1 MRALAPL
8 FGCVVTVVGLALA
21 GSVQAARENRGG
33 QSHPSALSAAHGAN
47 AKNHQRVAGSPAQAR
62 GRPDVQDRLRKAQV
76 AALLE
81 GREAKAN
88 VQRAAREVRAS
99 RTGRERPS
107 TTLRGGARTPTVSA
121 QRTSLSQSS
130 LSQSSLGQ
138 SSLNHAY
145 DSPRSEA
152 FSGRRSIARATGLHT
167 APDPLDLNSAVVLVL
182 DQESGRTLYE
192 KNANAVLPIASIT
205 KLMTA
210 LVVIETGDSMQ
221 ELIEITEADVDTEK
235 HSSSRVRVGA
245 TLTRGEILQLALMS
259 SENRAAHALA
269 RRSRLG
275 LTGFVAAMNVK
286 ARSLGM
292 NDTQYSDPTGLSS
305 RNVSTARDLSRLVRV
320 AADQPLVRQFST
332 ATDMIASVPNQ
343 QVFRN
348 TNRLIRS
355 GDWEIDVSKTGYI
368 SEAGRCLVMQVRI
381 QGRPTT
387 VVLLDAFAS
396 QARTTDAMRIRRWL
410 ETPEGNRIT
419 TS

>member
-33 QSHPSALSAAHGAN
+33 QSHPSALSAAHGTN

-245 TLTRGEILQLALMS
+245 TLTRGELLQLALMS

-286 ARSLGM
+286 ARALGM

-332 ATDMIASVPNQ
+332 ATDMVASVPNQ

-396 QARTTDAMRIRRWL
+396 QARATDAMRIRRWL

>member
-1 MRALAPL
+1 M
-8 FGCVVTVVGLALA
+8 
-21 GSVQAARENRGG
+21 
-33 QSHPSALSAAHGAN
+33 
-47 AKNHQRVAGSPAQAR
+47 K
-62 GRPDVQDRLRKAQV
+62 
-76 AALLE
+76 
-81 GREAKAN
+81 
-88 VQRAAREVRAS
+88 RAAREARVS
-99 RTGRERPS
+99 RTVRERPS
-107 TTLRGGARTPTVSA
+107 TALRGGARAPTVSA

-130 LSQSSLGQ
+130 LSQ

-210 LVVIETGDSMQ
+210 MVVLETGDSMQ

-245 TLTRGEILQLALMS
+245 TLTRGELLQLALMS

-286 ARSLGM
+286 ARALGM

-332 ATDMIASVPNQ
+332 ATDMVASVPNQ

-396 QARTTDAMRIRRWL
+396 QARATDAMRIRRWL

>member
-1 MRALAPL
+1 MRGLAAL
-8 FGCVVTVVGLALA
+8 FGCVVTVLGLALS
-21 GSVQAARENRGG
+21 GSAQAARENRGG
-33 QSHPSALSAAHGAN
+33 QGHPSARSAAHDTN
-47 AKNHQRVAGSPAQAR
+47 AKNHHRVAGAPAQAR
-62 GRPDVQDRLRKAQV
+62 GRPDVHDRLRKAQV

-81 GREAKAN
+81 GREAKAD
-88 VQRAAREVRAS
+88 VRRAAREARVS
-99 RTGRERPS
+99 RSGRERPS

-130 LSQSSLGQ
+130 LGQ

-145 DSPRSEA
+145 DSPRNEA

-192 KNANAVLPIASIT
+192 KNASAVLPIASIT

-210 LVVIETGDSMQ
+210 LVVLETGDSMQ

-245 TLTRGEILQLALMS
+245 TLTRGELLQLALMS

-286 ARSLGM
+286 ARALGM

-396 QARTTDAMRIRRWL
+396 QARATDAMRIRRWL

>member
-33 QSHPSALSAAHGAN
+33 QSHPSALSAAHGTN

-245 TLTRGEILQLALMS
+245 TLTRGELLQLALMS

-286 ARSLGM
+286 ARALGM

-387 VVLLDAFAS
+387 VVLLAAFAS

>member
-8 FGCVVTVVGLALA
+8 FGCVLTVVGLALA
-21 GSVQAARENRGG
+21 GSVHAARESGG
-33 QSHPSALSAAHGAN
+33 GHSHLAARPVAHDAN
-47 AKNHQRVAGSPAQAR
+47 ARNHHQIAGTPAQVR
-62 GRPDVQDRLRKAQV
+62 GRSDIQDRLRKAQV

-81 GREAKAN
+81 GREAKVT
-88 VQRAAREVRAS
+88 VQRAARDARSS
-99 RTGRERPS
+99 RVGRERPS
-107 TTLRGGARTPTVSA
+107 ATLRGGARTPTVSA
-121 QRTSLSQSS
+121 QRALISQSS

-138 SSLNHAY
+138 SSLSHSF

-152 FSGRRSIARATGLHT
+152 FAGRRSIARATGLHT

-192 KNANAVLPIASIT
+192 KNAGAVLPIASIT

-210 LVVIETGDSMQ
+210 MVVLETGDSLQ

-235 HSSSRVRVGA
+235 HSSSRVRVGT
-245 TLTRGEILQLALMS
+245 TLTRGELLQLALMS

-275 LTGFVAAMNVK
+275 LTGFVAAMNAK
-286 ARSLGM
+286 ARARGM
-292 NDTQYSDPTGLSS
+292 SDTQYSDPTGLSS

-332 ATDMIASVPNQ
+332 ATDMIALVPNQ

>member
-8 FGCVVTVVGLALA
+8 FTCVVTVVGLALS
-21 GSVQAARENRGG
+21 GSAQAARENRGG
-33 QSHPSALSAAHGAN
+33 QGHPSARSAAHDTN
-47 AKNHQRVAGSPAQAR
+47 AKNHHRVAGAPAQAR
-62 GRPDVQDRLRKAQV
+62 GRPDVHDRLRKAQV

-81 GREAKAN
+81 GREAKAD
-88 VQRAAREVRAS
+88 VRRAAREARVS
-99 RTGRERPS
+99 RSGRERPS

-130 LSQSSLGQ
+130 LGQ

-145 DSPRSEA
+145 DSPRNEA

-192 KNANAVLPIASIT
+192 KNASAVLPIASIT

-210 LVVIETGDSMQ
+210 LVVLETGDSMQ

-245 TLTRGEILQLALMS
+245 TLTRGELLQLALMS

-286 ARSLGM
+286 ARALGM

-396 QARTTDAMRIRRWL
+396 QARATDAMRIRRWL

>member
-8 FGCVVTVVGLALA
+8 FTCVVTVLGLALS
-21 GSVQAARENRGG
+21 GSAQAARENRGG
-33 QSHPSALSAAHGAN
+33 QGHPSARSAAHDTN
-47 AKNHQRVAGSPAQAR
+47 AKNHHRVAGAPAQAR
-62 GRPDVQDRLRKAQV
+62 GRPDVRDRLRKAQV

-81 GREAKAN
+81 GRDAKAD
-88 VQRAAREVRAS
+88 VKRAAREARAS

-130 LSQSSLGQ
+130 LGQ

-145 DSPRSEA
+145 DSPRNEA

-192 KNANAVLPIASIT
+192 KNASAVLPIASIT

-210 LVVIETGDSMQ
+210 LVVLETGDSMQ

-245 TLTRGEILQLALMS
+245 TLTRGELLQLALMS

-286 ARSLGM
+286 ARALGM

-396 QARTTDAMRIRRWL
+396 QARATDAMRIRRWL

>member
-1 MRALAPL
+1 
-8 FGCVVTVVGLALA
+8 
-21 GSVQAARENRGG
+21 
-33 QSHPSALSAAHGAN
+33 
-47 AKNHQRVAGSPAQAR
+47 
-62 GRPDVQDRLRKAQV
+62 LRKAQV

-130 LSQSSLGQ
+130 LGQSSLGQ
-138 SSLNHAY
+138 SSFNHAY

-245 TLTRGEILQLALMS
+245 TLTRGELLQLALMS

-286 ARSLGM
+286 ARALGM

>member
-8 FGCVVTVVGLALA
+8 FTCVVTVLGLALS
-21 GSVQAARENRGG
+21 GSAQAARENRGG
-33 QSHPSALSAAHGAN
+33 QGHPSARSAAHDTN
-47 AKNHQRVAGSPAQAR
+47 AKNHHRVAGAPAQAR
-62 GRPDVQDRLRKAQV
+62 GRPDVHDRLRKAQV

-81 GREAKAN
+81 GRDAKAD
-88 VQRAAREVRAS
+88 VQRASREARVS
-99 RTGRERPS
+99 RSGRERPS

-130 LSQSSLGQ
+130 LGQ

-145 DSPRSEA
+145 DSPRNEA

-192 KNANAVLPIASIT
+192 KNASAVLPIASIT

-210 LVVIETGDSMQ
+210 LVVLETGDSMQ

-245 TLTRGEILQLALMS
+245 TLTRGELLQLALMS

-286 ARSLGM
+286 ARALGM

-396 QARTTDAMRIRRWL
+396 QARATDAMRIRRWL

>member
-1 MRALAPL
+1 
-8 FGCVVTVVGLALA
+8 VGLALS
-21 GSVQAARENRGG
+21 GSAQAARENRGG
-33 QSHPSALSAAHGAN
+33 QAHPSARSVAHDTN
-47 AKNHQRVAGSPAQAR
+47 AKNHHRVAGAPAQAR
-62 GRPDVQDRLRKAQV
+62 GRPDVHDRLRKAQV

-81 GREAKAN
+81 GRDAKAD
-88 VQRAAREVRAS
+88 VQRAAREARAS

-107 TTLRGGARTPTVSA
+107 TTLRGGARSPTVSA
-121 QRTSLSQSS
+121 QRTS

-145 DSPRSEA
+145 DSPRNEA

-192 KNANAVLPIASIT
+192 KNASAVLPIASIT

-210 LVVIETGDSMQ
+210 LVVLETGDSMQ

-245 TLTRGEILQLALMS
+245 TLTRGELLQLALMS

-286 ARSLGM
+286 ARALGM

-396 QARTTDAMRIRRWL
+396 QARATDAMRIRRWL

>member
-1 MRALAPL
+1 
-8 FGCVVTVVGLALA
+8 
-21 GSVQAARENRGG
+21 VQAARENRGG
-33 QSHPSALSAAHGAN
+33 QSHPSARSAAHGTN

-62 GRPDVQDRLRKAQV
+62 ARPDVQDRLRKAQV

-99 RTGRERPS
+99 RTGRERPL

-245 TLTRGEILQLALMS
+245 TLTRGELLQLALMS

-275 LTGFVAAMNVK
+275 LTRFVAAMNVK
-286 ARSLGM
+286 ARALGM

>member
-8 FGCVVTVVGLALA
+8 FTCVVTVVGLALS
-21 GSVQAARENRGG
+21 GSAQAARENRGG
-33 QSHPSALSAAHGAN
+33 QAHPSARSVAHDTN
-47 AKNHQRVAGSPAQAR
+47 AKNHHRVAGAPAQAR
-62 GRPDVQDRLRKAQV
+62 GRPDVHDRLRKAQV

-81 GREAKAN
+81 GRDAKAD
-88 VQRAAREVRAS
+88 VQRAAREARAS

-107 TTLRGGARTPTVSA
+107 TTLRGGARSPTVSA
-121 QRTSLSQSS
+121 QRTS

-145 DSPRSEA
+145 DSPRNEA

-192 KNANAVLPIASIT
+192 KNASAVLPIASIT

-210 LVVIETGDSMQ
+210 LVVLETGDSMQ

-245 TLTRGEILQLALMS
+245 TLTRGELLQLALMS

-286 ARSLGM
+286 ARALGM

-396 QARTTDAMRIRRWL
+396 QARATDAMRIRRWL

>member
-1 MRALAPL
+1 
-8 FGCVVTVVGLALA
+8 VV
-21 GSVQAARENRGG
+21 
-33 QSHPSALSAAHGAN
+33 
-47 AKNHQRVAGSPAQAR
+47 
-62 GRPDVQDRLRKAQV
+62 
-76 AALLE
+76 ALLE
-81 GREAKAN
+81 GREAKPVA
-88 VQRAAREVRAS
+88 QRSV
-99 RTGRERPS
+99 RERSGAGSLRSGVRLPS
-107 TTLRGGARTPTVSA
+107 ASA
-121 QRTSLSQSS
+121 QHASLSQSF
-130 LSQSSLGQ
+130 
-138 SSLNHAY
+138 
-145 DSPRSEA
+145 DSPRAEA
-152 FSGRRSIARATGLHT
+152 FAGRRSIARATGLHT
-167 APDPLDLNSAVVLVL
+167 TADPLDLNSSAVLVL
-182 DQESGRTLYE
+182 DQDSGRTLYE

-210 LVVIETGDSMQ
+210 MVVLESGDSLH
-221 ELIEITEADVDTEK
+221 EIIEITEADVDTEK

-245 TLTRGEILQLALMS
+245 TLTRGELLQLALMS

-269 RRSRLG
+269 RRSRMG
-275 LTGFVAAMNVK
+275 LTAFVAAMNAK
-286 ARSLGM
+286 ARALGM

-332 ATDMIASVPNQ
+332 ATDMTAAVPNQ

-396 QARTTDAMRIRRWL
+396 QARATDAMRIRRWL
-410 ETPEGNRIT
+410 ETTEVGRIT

>member
-8 FGCVVTVVGLALA
+8 FTCVVTVLGLALS
-21 GSVQAARENRGG
+21 GSAQAARENRGG
-33 QSHPSALSAAHGAN
+33 QGHPSARSAAHDTN
-47 AKNHQRVAGSPAQAR
+47 AKNHHRVAGAPAQAR
-62 GRPDVQDRLRKAQV
+62 GRPDVHDRLRKAQV

-81 GREAKAN
+81 GRDAKAD
-88 VQRAAREVRAS
+88 VQRAAREARAS

-130 LSQSSLGQ
+130 LGQ

-145 DSPRSEA
+145 DSPRNEA

-192 KNANAVLPIASIT
+192 KNASAVLPIASIT

-210 LVVIETGDSMQ
+210 LVVLETGDSMQ

-245 TLTRGEILQLALMS
+245 TLTRGELLQLALMS

-286 ARSLGM
+286 ARALGM

-396 QARTTDAMRIRRWL
+396 QARATDAMRIRRWL

>member
-33 QSHPSALSAAHGAN
+33 QSHPSALSAAHGTN

-99 RTGRERPS
+99 RTGRERPL

-245 TLTRGEILQLALMS
+245 TLTRGELLQLALMS

-286 ARSLGM
+286 ARALGM

>member
-8 FGCVVTVVGLALA
+8 FGCVVTVVGLVIA
-21 GSVQAARENRGG
+21 GSAQAARESGG
-33 QSHPSALSAAHGAN
+33 SHSYLSDRPVAHDAN
-47 AKNHQRVAGSPAQAR
+47 AKRHHRLAAAPTPGRV
-62 GRPDVQDRLRKAQV
+62 RPDAQDRLRKDQV
-76 AALLE
+76 TALLE
-81 GREAKAN
+81 GREAKSSSH
-88 VQRAAREVRAS
+88 RAAHEARAS
-99 RTGRERPS
+99 RNGRERPLAS
-107 TTLRGGARTPTVSA
+107 LRGGARTPTVSA

-130 LSQSSLGQ
+130 LGQ
-138 SSLNHAY
+138 SSSGQSALSRSF
-145 DSPRSEA
+145 DSPRGEA
-152 FSGRRSIARATGLHT
+152 FAGRKSIARATGLHT
-167 APDPLDLNSAVVLVL
+167 ATDPLDLNSAVVLVL

-192 KNANAVLPIASIT
+192 KNASAVLPIASIT

-210 LVVIETGDSMQ
+210 MVVLETGDSLQ

-245 TLTRGEILQLALMS
+245 TLTRGELLQLALMS

-275 LTGFVAAMNVK
+275 LTGFVAAMNAK
-286 ARSLGM
+286 ARALGM
-292 NDTQYSDPTGLSS
+292 SDTQYSDPTGLSS
-305 RNVSTARDLSRLVRV
+305 RNVSTARDLSRLVRA

-332 ATDMIASVPNQ
+332 ATDMVASVPNQ

-396 QARTTDAMRIRRWL
+396 QARATDAIRIRRWL

>member
-8 FGCVVTVVGLALA
+8 FTCVVTVVGLALS
-21 GSVQAARENRGG
+21 GSAQAARENRGG
-33 QSHPSALSAAHGAN
+33 QAHPSARSVAHDTN
-47 AKNHQRVAGSPAQAR
+47 AKNHHRVAGAPAQAR
-62 GRPDVQDRLRKAQV
+62 GRPDVHDRLRKAQV

-81 GREAKAN
+81 GRDAKAD
-88 VQRAAREVRAS
+88 VQRAAREARAS

-107 TTLRGGARTPTVSA
+107 TTLRGGARSPTVSA
-121 QRTSLSQSS
+121 QRTS

-145 DSPRSEA
+145 DSPRNEA

-192 KNANAVLPIASIT
+192 KNASAVLPIASIT

-210 LVVIETGDSMQ
+210 LVVLETGDSMQ

-245 TLTRGEILQLALMS
+245 TLTRGELLQLALMS

-275 LTGFVAAMNVK
+275 LTGFVAAMNAK
-286 ARSLGM
+286 ARALGM
-292 NDTQYSDPTGLSS
+292 SDTQYSDPTGLSS

-396 QARTTDAMRIRRWL
+396 QARATDAMRIRRWL

>member
-8 FGCVVTVVGLALA
+8 FTCVVTVLGLALS
-21 GSVQAARENRGG
+21 GSAQAARENRGG
-33 QSHPSALSAAHGAN
+33 QGHPSARSAAHDTN
-47 AKNHQRVAGSPAQAR
+47 AKNHHRVAGAPAQAR
-62 GRPDVQDRLRKAQV
+62 GRPDVHDRLRKAQV

-81 GREAKAN
+81 GREAKAD
-88 VQRAAREVRAS
+88 VRRAAREARVS
-99 RTGRERPS
+99 RSGRERPS

-130 LSQSSLGQ
+130 LGQ

-145 DSPRSEA
+145 DSPRNEA

-192 KNANAVLPIASIT
+192 KNASAVLPIASIT

-210 LVVIETGDSMQ
+210 LVVLETGDSMQ

-245 TLTRGEILQLALMS
+245 TLTRGELLQLALMS

-286 ARSLGM
+286 ARALGM

-396 QARTTDAMRIRRWL
+396 QARATDAMRIRRWL

>member
-8 FGCVVTVVGLALA
+8 FTCVVTVVGLALS
-21 GSVQAARENRGG
+21 GSAQAARENRGG
-33 QSHPSALSAAHGAN
+33 QAHPSARSAAHDTN
-47 AKNHQRVAGSPAQAR
+47 AKNHHRVAGAPAQAR
-62 GRPDVQDRLRKAQV
+62 GRPDVHDRLRKAQV

-81 GREAKAN
+81 GREAKAD
-88 VQRAAREVRAS
+88 VRRAAREARAS
-99 RTGRERPS
+99 RSGRERPS

-130 LSQSSLGQ
+130 LGQ

-145 DSPRSEA
+145 DSPRNEA

-192 KNANAVLPIASIT
+192 KNASAVLPIASIT

-210 LVVIETGDSMQ
+210 LVVLETGDSMQ

-245 TLTRGEILQLALMS
+245 TLTRGELLQLALMS

-286 ARSLGM
+286 ARALGM

-396 QARTTDAMRIRRWL
+396 QARATDAMRIRRWL

>member
-1 MRALAPL
+1 M
-8 FGCVVTVVGLALA
+8 
-21 GSVQAARENRGG
+21 
-33 QSHPSALSAAHGAN
+33 
-47 AKNHQRVAGSPAQAR
+47 
-62 GRPDVQDRLRKAQV
+62 RPDAQDRLRKARV
-76 AALLE
+76 VALLE
-81 GREAKAN
+81 GPDTKAYGQRTAREA
-88 VQRAAREVRAS
+88 RSTRI
-99 RTGRERPS
+99 GRERPL
-107 TTLRGGARTPTVSA
+107 TNLRGGARTPSVSA

-130 LSQSSLGQ
+130 LSHSSIGHQSGFAHSF
-138 SSLNHAY
+138 

-152 FSGRRSIARATGLHT
+152 FAGRKSIARATGLHT
-167 APDPLDLNSAVVLVL
+167 APDPLDLNSAAVLVL

-192 KNANAVLPIASIT
+192 KNAGAVLPIASIT

-210 LVVIETGDSMQ
+210 MVVLEAGDSLQ

-245 TLTRGEILQLALMS
+245 TLTRGELLQLALMS

-275 LTGFVAAMNVK
+275 LTGFVAAMNAK
-286 ARSLGM
+286 ARALGM
-292 NDTQYSDPTGLSS
+292 SDTQYSDPTGLSS
-305 RNVSTARDLSRLVRV
+305 RNVSTARDLSRLVRA

-355 GDWEIDVSKTGYI
+355 GDWEIDISKTGYI

-396 QARTTDAMRIRRWL
+396 QARATDAIRIRRWL
-410 ETPEGNRIT
+410 ETPEGNRTT

>member
-8 FGCVVTVVGLALA
+8 FTCVVTVVGLALS
-21 GSVQAARENRGG
+21 GSAQAARENRGG
-33 QSHPSALSAAHGAN
+33 QGHPSARSAAHDTN
-47 AKNHQRVAGSPAQAR
+47 AKNHHRVAGAPAQAR
-62 GRPDVQDRLRKAQV
+62 GRPDVHDRLRKAQV

-81 GREAKAN
+81 GRDAKAD
-88 VQRAAREVRAS
+88 VQRASREARAS
-99 RTGRERPS
+99 RSGRERPS

-121 QRTSLSQSS
+121 QRTSLG
-130 LSQSSLGQ
+130 QSSLGQ

-145 DSPRSEA
+145 DSPRNEA

-192 KNANAVLPIASIT
+192 KNASAVLPIASIT

-210 LVVIETGDSMQ
+210 LVVLETGDSMQ

-245 TLTRGEILQLALMS
+245 TLTRGELLQLALMS

-286 ARSLGM
+286 ARALGM

-355 GDWEIDVSKTGYI
+355 GDWEIEVSKTGYI

-396 QARTTDAMRIRRWL
+396 QARATDAMRIRRWL

>member
-8 FGCVVTVVGLALA
+8 FTCVVTVVGLALS
-21 GSVQAARENRGG
+21 GSAQAARENRGG
-33 QSHPSALSAAHGAN
+33 QAHPSARSAAHDTN
-47 AKNHQRVAGSPAQAR
+47 AKNHHRVAGAPAQAR
-62 GRPDVQDRLRKAQV
+62 GRPDVHDRLRKAQV

-81 GREAKAN
+81 GREAKAD
-88 VQRAAREVRAS
+88 VRRAAREARVS
-99 RTGRERPS
+99 RSGRERPS

-130 LSQSSLGQ
+130 LGQ

-145 DSPRSEA
+145 DSPRNEA

-192 KNANAVLPIASIT
+192 KNASAVLPIASIT

-210 LVVIETGDSMQ
+210 LVVLETGDSMQ

-245 TLTRGEILQLALMS
+245 TLTRGELLQLALMS

-286 ARSLGM
+286 ARALGM

-396 QARTTDAMRIRRWL
+396 QARATDAMRIRRWL

>member
-8 FGCVVTVVGLALA
+8 CGFVVTVLGLTFAVP
-21 GSVQAARENRGG
+21 VQASREFGGG
-33 QSHPSALSAAHGAN
+33 QERASDRQSGQVKNRSARHESHRSSGVHQERQTALESNGSGRHGSARYPVQGGGRPSAH
-47 AKNHQRVAGSPAQAR
+47 
-62 GRPDVQDRLRKAQV
+62 DRLRKSQV
-76 AALLE
+76 VALLE
-81 GREAKAN
+81 GRESKPTSQRS
-88 VQRAAREVRAS
+88 VRERAASPLRSGVRM
-99 RTGRERPS
+99 PS
-107 TTLRGGARTPTVSA
+107 ASA
-121 QRTSLSQSS
+121 QHASLSQSF
-130 LSQSSLGQ
+130 
-138 SSLNHAY
+138 
-145 DSPRSEA
+145 DSPRADA
-152 FSGRRSIARATGLHT
+152 FAGRRSIARATGLHT
-167 APDPLDLNSAVVLVL
+167 AADPLDLNSAVVLVL

-210 LVVIETGDSMQ
+210 MVVLESGDSLHEM
-221 ELIEITEADVDTEK
+221 IEITEADVDTEK
-235 HSSSRVRVGA
+235 HSSSRVRVGT
-245 TLTRGEILQLALMS
+245 TLTRAELLQLALMS

-269 RRSRLG
+269 RRSRMG
-275 LTGFVAAMNVK
+275 LTAFVAAMNVK
-286 ARSLGM
+286 ARALGM

-332 ATDMIASVPNQ
+332 ATDMTAAVPNQ

-396 QARTTDAMRIRRWL
+396 QARATDAMRIRRWL
-410 ETPEGNRIT
+410 ETTEAGRIT

>member
-1 MRALAPL
+1 MRGLAAL
-8 FGCVVTVVGLALA
+8 FGCVVTVVGLALS
-21 GSVQAARENRGG
+21 GSAQAARENRGG
-33 QSHPSALSAAHGAN
+33 QTHPSARSAAHDTN
-47 AKNHQRVAGSPAQAR
+47 AKNHHRVAGAPAQAR
-62 GRPDVQDRLRKAQV
+62 GRPDLHDRLRKAQV

-81 GREAKAN
+81 GRDAKAD
-88 VQRAAREVRAS
+88 VKRAAREARAS

-130 LSQSSLGQ
+130 LGQ

-145 DSPRSEA
+145 DSPRNEA

-192 KNANAVLPIASIT
+192 KNASAVLPIASIT

-210 LVVIETGDSMQ
+210 LVVLETGDSMQ

-245 TLTRGEILQLALMS
+245 TLTRGELLQLALMS

-286 ARSLGM
+286 ARALGM

-396 QARTTDAMRIRRWL
+396 QARATDAMRIRRWL

>member
-8 FGCVVTVVGLALA
+8 FTCVVTVVGLALS
-21 GSVQAARENRGG
+21 GSAQASRENRGG
-33 QSHPSALSAAHGAN
+33 QAHPSARSAAHDTN
-47 AKNHQRVAGSPAQAR
+47 AKNHHRVAGALAQAR
-62 GRPDVQDRLRKAQV
+62 GRPDVHDRLRKAQV

-81 GREAKAN
+81 GREAKAD
-88 VQRAAREVRAS
+88 VRRAAREARVS
-99 RTGRERPS
+99 RSGRERPS

-130 LSQSSLGQ
+130 LGQ

-145 DSPRSEA
+145 DSPRNEA

-245 TLTRGEILQLALMS
+245 TLTRGELLQLALMS

-286 ARSLGM
+286 ARALGM

-332 ATDMIASVPNQ
+332 ATDMVASVPNQ

-396 QARTTDAMRIRRWL
+396 QARATDAMRIRRWL

>member
-8 FGCVVTVVGLALA
+8 FTCVVTVVGLALS
-21 GSVQAARENRGG
+21 GSAQAARENRGG
-33 QSHPSALSAAHGAN
+33 QAHPSARSAAHDTN
-47 AKNHQRVAGSPAQAR
+47 AKNHHRVAGAPAQAR
-62 GRPDVQDRLRKAQV
+62 GRPDVHDRLRKAQV

-81 GREAKAN
+81 GREAKAD
-88 VQRAAREVRAS
+88 VRRAAREARVS
-99 RTGRERPS
+99 RSGRERPS

-121 QRTSLSQSS
+121 QRTSLG
-130 LSQSSLGQ
+130 QSSLGQ

-145 DSPRSEA
+145 DSPRNEA

-192 KNANAVLPIASIT
+192 KNASAVLPIASIT

-210 LVVIETGDSMQ
+210 LVVLETGDSMQ

-245 TLTRGEILQLALMS
+245 TLTRGELLQLALMS

-286 ARSLGM
+286 ARALGM

-396 QARTTDAMRIRRWL
+396 QARATDAMRIRRWL

>member
-1 MRALAPL
+1 
-8 FGCVVTVVGLALA
+8 
-21 GSVQAARENRGG
+21 VQAARENRGG
-33 QSHPSALSAAHGAN
+33 QSHPSALSAAHGTN

-245 TLTRGEILQLALMS
+245 TLTRGELLQLALMS

-286 ARSLGM
+286 ARALGM

-320 AADQPLVRQFST
+320 AADQPLVREFST

>member
-8 FGCVVTVVGLALA
+8 FGCIVTVVGLALA

-33 QSHPSALSAAHGAN
+33 QAHPSARSPAHDKN
-47 AKNHQRVAGSPAQAR
+47 AKNHHRAAGGPTQAR

-88 VQRAAREVRAS
+88 VQRAAREARAS
-99 RTGRERPS
+99 RTVRERPS
-107 TTLRGGARTPTVSA
+107 TTLRGGARAPTVSA

-130 LSQSSLGQ
+130 LSQSSLSQ

-245 TLTRGEILQLALMS
+245 TLTRGELLQLALMS

-275 LTGFVAAMNVK
+275 LTGFVAAMNIK
-286 ARSLGM
+286 ARALGM

-332 ATDMIASVPNQ
+332 ATDMVASVPNQ

-396 QARTTDAMRIRRWL
+396 QARATDAMRIRRWL

>member
-1 MRALAPL
+1 MRALAPF
-8 FGCVVTVVGLALA
+8 FGCVLTVVGLALT
-21 GSVQAARENRGG
+21 GSVQAARESGG
-33 QSHPSALSAAHGAN
+33 GHSHPSARPVAHDTN
-47 AKNHQRVAGSPAQAR
+47 ARNHHQVAGTPAQVR
-62 GRPDVQDRLRKAQV
+62 GRSDIQDRLRKAQV

-81 GREAKAN
+81 GREAKVT
-88 VQRAAREVRAS
+88 VQRAARDARSS
-99 RTGRERPS
+99 RVVRERPS
-107 TTLRGGARTPTVSA
+107 ATLRGGARTPTVSA
-121 QRTSLSQSS
+121 QRALLSQSS

-138 SSLNHAY
+138 SSLSHSF

-152 FSGRRSIARATGLHT
+152 FAGRRSIARATGLHT

-192 KNANAVLPIASIT
+192 KNAGAVLPIASIT

-210 LVVIETGDSMQ
+210 MVVLETGDSLQ

-235 HSSSRVRVGA
+235 HSSSRVRVGT
-245 TLTRGEILQLALMS
+245 TLTRAELLQLALMS

-275 LTGFVAAMNVK
+275 LTGFVAAMNAK
-286 ARSLGM
+286 ARALGM
-292 NDTQYSDPTGLSS
+292 SDTQYSDPTGLSS

-332 ATDMIASVPNQ
+332 ATDMIALVPNQ

>member
-8 FGCVVTVVGLALA
+8 FGCIVTVVGLALA

-33 QSHPSALSAAHGAN
+33 QAHPSARSAAHDTN
-47 AKNHQRVAGSPAQAR
+47 AKNHHRAAGGSAQAR

-81 GREAKAN
+81 GREAKTNA
-88 VQRAAREVRAS
+88 QRAARETRAS
-99 RTGRERPS
+99 RTVRERPS
-107 TTLRGGARTPTVSA
+107 TTLRGGARAPTVAA

-130 LSQSSLGQ
+130 LNQSSLSQ

-192 KNANAVLPIASIT
+192 KNASAVLPIASIT

-210 LVVIETGDSMQ
+210 LVVLETGDSMQ

-245 TLTRGEILQLALMS
+245 TLTRGELLQLALMS

-286 ARSLGM
+286 ARALGM

-332 ATDMIASVPNQ
+332 ATDMVASVPNQ

-396 QARTTDAMRIRRWL
+396 QARATDAMRIRRWL

>member
-8 FGCVVTVVGLALA
+8 FTCVVTVVGLALS
-21 GSVQAARENRGG
+21 GSAQAARENRGG
-33 QSHPSALSAAHGAN
+33 QTHPSARSAAHDTN
-47 AKNHQRVAGSPAQAR
+47 AKNHHRVAGAPAQAR
-62 GRPDVQDRLRKAQV
+62 GRPDVHDRLRKAQV

-81 GREAKAN
+81 GRDAKAD
-88 VQRAAREVRAS
+88 VQRASREARAS
-99 RTGRERPS
+99 RSGRERPS

-130 LSQSSLGQ
+130 LGQ

-145 DSPRSEA
+145 DSPRNEA

-192 KNANAVLPIASIT
+192 KNASAVLPIASIT

-210 LVVIETGDSMQ
+210 LVVLETGDSMQ

-245 TLTRGEILQLALMS
+245 TLTRGELLQLALMS

-286 ARSLGM
+286 ARALGM

-396 QARTTDAMRIRRWL
+396 QARATDAMRIRRWL

>member
-8 FGCVVTVVGLALA
+8 FTCVVTVLGLALS
-21 GSVQAARENRGG
+21 GSAQAARENRGG
-33 QSHPSALSAAHGAN
+33 QGHPSARSAAHDTN
-47 AKNHQRVAGSPAQAR
+47 AKNHHRVAGAPAQAR
-62 GRPDVQDRLRKAQV
+62 GRPDVHDRLRKAQV

-81 GREAKAN
+81 GREAKAD
-88 VQRAAREVRAS
+88 VQRAAREARVS
-99 RTGRERPS
+99 RSGRERPS

-130 LSQSSLGQ
+130 LGQ

-145 DSPRSEA
+145 DSPRNEA

-192 KNANAVLPIASIT
+192 KNASAVLPIASIT

-210 LVVIETGDSMQ
+210 LVVLETGDSLQ

-245 TLTRGEILQLALMS
+245 TLTRGELLQLALMS

-286 ARSLGM
+286 ARFLGM

-320 AADQPLVRQFST
+320 AADQPLIRQFST

-396 QARTTDAMRIRRWL
+396 QARATDAMRIRRWL

>member
-8 FGCVVTVVGLALA
+8 FGCVVTVLGLALS
-21 GSVQAARENRGG
+21 GSAQAARENRGG
-33 QSHPSALSAAHGAN
+33 QAYPSARSAAHDTN
-47 AKNHQRVAGSPAQAR
+47 AKNRHRVAGAPAQAR
-62 GRPDVQDRLRKAQV
+62 GRPDVHDRLRKAQV

-81 GREAKAN
+81 GRDAKAD
-88 VQRAAREVRAS
+88 VKRAAREARAS

-130 LSQSSLGQ
+130 LGQ

-145 DSPRSEA
+145 DSPRNEA
-152 FSGRRSIARATGLHT
+152 FSGRRSIARATGLHA

-192 KNANAVLPIASIT
+192 KNASAVLPIASIT

-210 LVVIETGDSMQ
+210 LVVLETGDSMQ

-245 TLTRGEILQLALMS
+245 TLTRGELLQLALMS

-286 ARSLGM
+286 ARALGM

-355 GDWEIDVSKTGYI
+355 GDWEIEVSKTGYI

-396 QARTTDAMRIRRWL
+396 QARATDAMRIRRWL

>member
-8 FGCVVTVVGLALA
+8 FGCVVTVLGLALS
-21 GSVQAARENRGG
+21 GSAQAARENRGG
-33 QSHPSALSAAHGAN
+33 QAHPSARSAAHDTN
-47 AKNHQRVAGSPAQAR
+47 AKNRHRVAGAPAQAR
-62 GRPDVQDRLRKAQV
+62 GRPDVHDRLRKAQV

-81 GREAKAN
+81 GRDAKAD
-88 VQRAAREVRAS
+88 VKRAAREARAS

-130 LSQSSLGQ
+130 LGQ

-145 DSPRSEA
+145 DSPRNEA
-152 FSGRRSIARATGLHT
+152 FSGRRSIARATGLHA

-210 LVVIETGDSMQ
+210 LVVLETGDSMQ

-245 TLTRGEILQLALMS
+245 TLTRGELLQLALMS

-286 ARSLGM
+286 ARALGM

-355 GDWEIDVSKTGYI
+355 GDWEIEVSKTGYI

-387 VVLLDAFAS
+387 VVLLDALAS
-396 QARTTDAMRIRRWL
+396 QARATDAMRIRRWL

>member
-8 FGCVVTVVGLALA
+8 FTCVVTVLGLALS
-21 GSVQAARENRGG
+21 GSAQAARENRGG
-33 QSHPSALSAAHGAN
+33 QGHPSARSAAHDTN
-47 AKNHQRVAGSPAQAR
+47 AKNHHRVAGAPAQAR
-62 GRPDVQDRLRKAQV
+62 GRPDVHDRLRKAQV

-81 GREAKAN
+81 GRDAKAD
-88 VQRAAREVRAS
+88 VQRASREARAS
-99 RTGRERPS
+99 RNGRERPS

-130 LSQSSLGQ
+130 LGQ

-145 DSPRSEA
+145 DSPRNEA

-192 KNANAVLPIASIT
+192 KNASAVLPIASIT

-210 LVVIETGDSMQ
+210 LVVLETGDSMQ

-245 TLTRGEILQLALMS
+245 TLTRGELLQLALMS

-286 ARSLGM
+286 ARALGM

-396 QARTTDAMRIRRWL
+396 QARATDAMRIRRWL